1 MNCNFTCG
9 YGTII
14 TIFALLALVLI
25 NINNN
30 FDIVYAQTTTTIP
43 NFNIAAVGDWG
54 CNSNAYKTVNSIKTK
69 SRTYPGTRRLFL
81 QMQKFS
87 HKTTVGPNQQ

>member
-1 MNCNFTCG
+1 MNCNFTYR
-9 YGTII
+9 YGTTTIII
-14 TIFALLALVLI
+14 TIFAFVLI

-54 CNSNAYKTVNSIKTK
+54 CNSNTDKTVNSIK
-69 SRTYPGTRRLFL
+69 RLKVQNL
-81 QMQKFS
+81 S
-87 HKTTVGPNQQ
+87 WD

>member
-30 FDIVYAQTTTTIP
+30 FDIVYAQTTT
-43 NFNIAAVGDWG
+43 
-54 CNSNAYKTVNSIKTK
+54 
-69 SRTYPGTRRLFL
+69 LFL
-81 QMQKFS
+81 TLTSLQ
-87 HKTTVGPNQQ
+87 